1 MKQFILLHAASSTDL
16 KQIDATLIPTALI
29 ESVSSALDAKALTAV
44 HLTNGGSYRVVE
56 TAQEIRDLIYPSPF
70 VEIEAVNRENP
81 EEHNPILVRKELIQ
95 SVVLTNKSGVENLYA
110 VELEEGMYVT
120 KNSLFSL
127 KGLLNDD

>member
-1 MKQFILLHAASSTDL
+1 MKQFILIHAASSTDS
-16 KQIDATLIPTALI
+16 KQIDAILIPTAHI
-29 ESVSSALDAKALTAV
+29 EGTCPSRDAEGLTAV
-44 HLTNGGSYRVVE
+44 NLTDGSSYRVVE